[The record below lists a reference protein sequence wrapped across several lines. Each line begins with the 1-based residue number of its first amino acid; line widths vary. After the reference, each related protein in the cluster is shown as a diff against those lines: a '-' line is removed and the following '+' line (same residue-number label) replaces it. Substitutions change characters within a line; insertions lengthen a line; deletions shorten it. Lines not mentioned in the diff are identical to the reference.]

1 MEEIFQ
7 KIVDDGP
14 ELFDLERINNFI
26 DRNFI
31 CKHATTDQS
40 IWQLS
45 KIILSTLH
53 LDDQK
58 DQCKANKEV
67 QMYIF

>member
-26 DRNFI
+26 DRDFI
-31 CKHATTDQS
+31 
-40 IWQLS
+40 
-45 KIILSTLH
+45 
-53 LDDQK
+53 
-58 DQCKANKEV
+58 AN
-67 QMYIF
+67 ML